1 MRKVSR
7 GSSGFTLIELLVV
20 VAIIAIL
27 AAMLLPALSKAR
39 EKARQTPCLN
49 NLKQFATI
57 VQMYA
62 IDWDDLVL
70 PRGYYYGPG
79 NMRNWTDILVEGGY
93 IKTKPWQL
101 SWGLK
106 KHNIFVCPSELRP
119 PTGSD
124 RCYGHYG
131 YNMRIPTE
139 VGYYPSSGRTY
150 QGLKMARVK
159 KPDALYLIMDKYYTP
174 GVNDWSSPWIY
185 YNYEVSG
192 NMGGPSFRHS
202 NGVNF
207 LFLDGHC
214 QWVRKENVPAPVSGK
229 YPWYYE

>member
-1 MRKVSR
+1 MQKK
-7 GSSGFTLIELLVV
+7 GFTLIELLVV

-27 AAMLLPALSKAR
+27 AALLLPALAKAR
-39 EKARQTPCLN
+39 EKARQAYCLN
-49 NLKQFATI
+49 NLKQLATI

-62 IDWDDLVL
+62 IDWEDLVL

-79 NMRNWTDILVEGGY
+79 NLRNWTDIIVEGGY
-93 IKTKPWQL
+93 IKGKPWML
-101 SWGLK
+101 SPSWK
-106 KHNIFVCPSELRP
+106 KNHILVCPSETRV

-131 YNMRIPTE
+131 YNMRIAGTE
-139 VGYYPSSGRTY
+139 VGYNSTNNVTY
-150 QGLKMARVK
+150 RGLKMARIK
-159 KPDALYLIMDKYYTP
+159 KPDQLYFIMDKYYTP
-174 GVNDWSSPWIY
+174 GANDGASPWIY
-185 YNYEVSG
+185 YNYEITG

-202 NGVNF
+202 DGVNI

-214 QWVRKENVPAPVSGK
+214 QWVTRQNIAVPVSGK